1 MTEIR
6 VSFYIA
12 SIVLALSLAILL
24 EDKTPPLYSNTNALC
39 DQVEQ
44 DIKETKEA
52 FYLSPFEHDQHLS
65 QKAMLQNLREWRKYY
80 QQNCM

>member
-1 MTEIR
+1 MTEIK

-12 SIVLALSLAILL
+12 SVILVFSLITLL

-39 DQVEQ
+39 NQVEQ
-44 DIKETKEA
+44 DIKETKES
-52 FYLSPFEHDQHLS
+52 FYLSPFEHNRHLS